1 MARLTK
7 KVKLGVP
14 RFLVLV
20 LVAAVCG
27 IQYPLWVGKGSNAT
41 LLDLQDQLKTQK
53 EKNAAL
59 ELEISSFFVSVSGR
73 KDASLTRTRVV
84 SISKLGI
91 ETYNNDEVGSFC

>member
-41 LLDLQDQLKTQK
+41 L
-53 EKNAAL
+53 
-59 ELEISSFFVSVSGR
+59 ELEISRLEGEA
-73 KDASLTRTRVV
+73 DSLRQGSEALESRARE
-84 SISKLGI
+84 KLNMI
-91 ETYNNDEVGSFC
+91 RENEYLIRIAP